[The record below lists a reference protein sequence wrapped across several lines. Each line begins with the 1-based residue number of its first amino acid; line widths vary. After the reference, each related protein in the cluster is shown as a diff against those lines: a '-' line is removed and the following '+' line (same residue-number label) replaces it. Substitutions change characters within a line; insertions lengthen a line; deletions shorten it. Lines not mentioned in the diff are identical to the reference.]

1 MSDLVAYTQRT
12 LLVSLSQG
20 PASDADAFCNPRLTR
35 KPSTLTRRNTPDT
48 DRTVGAMREP
58 TGSPKTD
65 PAVAP
70 TIGIPRHGPDSVHSW
85 ITAGACA
92 LATFFGVG
100 GRRSAGFLY
109 IAILDT
115 FKATRSQ
122 AAWPVIL
129 MGGVL
134 LLAGRCAVGSTIRST
149 DFQQLA
155 SLRHFYLP

>member
-85 ITAGACA
+85 ITAGRIFNAFLSMLDFRVA
-92 LATFFGVG
+92 VFFFSPVAVCSLETCIVCSERDTLSGC
-100 GRRSAGFLY
+100 SAELSQLFLRLY
-109 IAILDT
+109 FNLCLH
-115 FKATRSQ
+115 FCKF
-122 AAWPVIL
+122 
-129 MGGVL
+129 
-134 LLAGRCAVGSTIRST
+134 AV
-149 DFQQLA
+149 
-155 SLRHFYLP
+155 